1 MKVKELMVR
10 DVRTCFAEDDLNRA
24 AQIMW
29 ESDCGTVPVVDAAGI
44 VKGMITDR
52 DVCMA
57 AYTKGRTLG
66 GIHVRSAMARDVVAC
81 SPEDTL
87 ESALSVMKKARVRRL
102 PVTERNGKLVG
113 IVSISDLVRETW
125 RQIESEDRHAITVD
139 LASTLSAICDRSPT
153 ANPAKRDAKP
163 PAGLVRAGA

>member
-29 ESDCGTVPVVDAAGI
+29 DADCGAVPVVDAAGI

-66 GIHVRSAMARDVVAC
+66 AIHVRVAMAKEIAAC

-87 ESALSVMKKARVRRL
+87 ESALLIMKKARVRRL
-102 PVTERNGKLVG
+102 PVTERNGKLIG
-113 IVSISDLVRETW
+113 IVSVSDLVRETW
-125 RQIESEDRHAITVD
+125 REIESGDRHAITVD
-139 LASTLSAICDRSPT
+139 LASALSTICDRSPA
-153 ANPAKRDAKP
+153 ANPAKRDVKSS
-163 PAGLVRAGA
+163 AGLVSAGA

>member
-10 DVRTCFAEDDLNRA
+10 DVRTCFAEDDLNQA

-29 ESDCGTVPVVDAAGI
+29 DADCGTVPVVDAAGI

-66 GIHVRSAMARDVVAC
+66 AIHVRSAMAREVAAC

-87 ESALSVMKKARVRRL
+87 ETALSIMKKARVRRL

-125 RQIESEDRHAITVD
+125 REIESEDGHALTLD
-139 LASTLSAICDRSPT
+139 LASALSAICDRVPA
-153 ANPAKRDAKP
+153 ANPAKRDVKLSAS
-163 PAGLVRAGA
+163 LVSARV

>member
-1 MKVKELMVR
+1 MKVKELMIR
-10 DVRTCFAEDDLNRA
+10 DVKTCLAEDDLNRV

-29 ESDCGTVPVVDAAGI
+29 EADCGTVPVVDAAGI

-66 GIHVRSAMARDVVAC
+66 AIHVRSSMGKDVAAC

-87 ESALSVMKKARVRRL
+87 EAALSVMKKARVRRL

-113 IVSISDLVRETW
+113 ILSMNDLARETW
-125 RQIESEDRHAITVD
+125 REIESGDRHAITTD
-139 LASTLSAICDRSPT
+139 LAGALGAICERTSSAGAP
-153 ANPAKRDAKP
+153 KRDVKSSA
-163 PAGLVRAGA
+163 ALVSAGA

>member
-87 ESALSVMKKARVRRL
+87 ESALSVMKKSRVRRL

-125 RQIESEDRHAITVD
+125 RQIES
-139 LASTLSAICDRSPT
+139 
-153 ANPAKRDAKP
+153 
-163 PAGLVRAGA
+163 